1 MKKLFTLTVLMVLVI
16 GGYAQEVHF
25 DFSITKLVAEKRIPA
40 FRVADLDDFPARV
53 RQALPHLLRA
63 AVNDTGA

>member
-25 DFSITKLVAEKRIPA
+25 DFSITNSTGYEIYYRIIDEESHWVEA
-40 FRVADLDDFPARV
+40 
-53 RQALPHLLRA
+53 
-63 AVNDTGA
+63 T